1 MLLLTPVLVAI
12 VCILMVWIFKN
23 ADGSSD
29 RKKGDP
35 RAEAHPWVDKDLKD
49 STDVHQEEAGKD
61 TGSAA
66 RFPPSV
72 FL

>member
-1 MLLLTPVLVAI
+1 
-12 VCILMVWIFKN
+12 MVWIFKN
-23 ADGSSD
+23 ADGSTER
-29 RKKGDP
+29 RKGEP
-35 RAEAHPWVDKDLKD
+35 GAEARPWVDEDLKD

-72 FL
+72 FLRWGQVAGGTHGEK